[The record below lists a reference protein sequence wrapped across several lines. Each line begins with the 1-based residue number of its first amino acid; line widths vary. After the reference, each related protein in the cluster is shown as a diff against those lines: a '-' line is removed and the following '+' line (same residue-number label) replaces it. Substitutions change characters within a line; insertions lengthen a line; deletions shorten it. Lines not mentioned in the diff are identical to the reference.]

1 MGSTQLDNTIA
12 QDGVSARTVELK
24 LEVVVIA
31 VSDVDRAKAFYVNL
45 GWRLDADFAFDNGF
59 RIVQL
64 TPPGSGC
71 SIQFGT
77 GITSAAPGSAE
88 GLYLVV
94 SDIEAA
100 RQQLGSRGADVGQ
113 VFHEAA
119 IGARFQPGESGR
131 LAGPAPD
138 HGTYGSFAT
147 FLDPDGNRWLLQE
160 ITTRL
165 PGRVD
170 PAVTSF
176 GSAGALAQAL
186 RRAAAAHGEHE
197 KRHGGEYDE
206 NWPDWYAAYMVADQA
221 GAELPE

>member
-1 MGSTQLDNTIA
+1 M
-12 QDGVSARTVELK
+12 
-24 LEVVVIA
+24 
-31 VSDVDRAKAFYVNL
+31 
-45 GWRLDADFAFDNGF
+45 
-59 RIVQL
+59 
-64 TPPGSGC
+64 
-71 SIQFGT
+71 
-77 GITSAAPGSAE
+77 
-88 GLYLVV
+88 
-94 SDIEAA
+94 
-100 RQQLGSRGADVGQ
+100 
-113 VFHEAA
+113 FHEAA

-176 GSAGALAQAL
+176 GSAGALAQSL